1 MDLSLKNKI
10 AIVTGASKGIGKAIA
25 LSLAQEGCRVCVV
38 ARTEAT
44 LHESR
49 TEIQKLT
56 NTELMTV
63 TGDVGDPILI
73 AAVVKRVQE
82 RWGGVDILVHNA
94 GGPPPGSFLEH
105 GEEAWELAIN
115 QNFLSAVRFS
125 RALVPDMKLKNWGRI
140 ICLTSTI
147 AKEPTPQMVLSA
159 SARAALS
166 AFTKAIAVE
175 LAPFNI
181 TVNTVCPGGVQTD
194 RVESLM
200 QATAKRE
207 NRTVDEIRKRSVALI
222 PSGRF
227 ASPAEVADVIAFLA
241 SEKGSYVTGVSLM
254 VDGGLT
260 KSVF

>member
-1 MDLSLKNKI
+1 MDLSLKDKI
-10 AIVTGASKGIGKAIA
+10 AIVTGASKGIGRAIA

-44 LHESR
+44 LNESR
-49 TEIQKLT
+49 AEIQKLS
-56 NTELMTV
+56 NTEVMAV
-63 TGDVGDPILI
+63 TGDVADPILI
-73 AAVVKRVQE
+73 AAVVRQVQD

-105 GEEAWELAIN
+105 GEDAWALAIN

-125 RALVPDMKLKNWGRI
+125 RAVVPGMKLKNWGRI

-159 SARAALS
+159 SARAALA
-166 AFTKAIAVE
+166 AFTKAIAAE
-175 LAPFNI
+175 LAPFSI

-194 RVESLM
+194 RVELLM
-200 QATAKRE
+200 QAAAKRE
-207 NRTVDEIRKRSVALI
+207 SRTVDEIRKRSVALI